1 MSTSQNNPSND
12 DSNVI
17 DDSNE
22 SEQMSG
28 MIYFFSVTVVYLII
42 VIAGIYSSSTFK
54 DVDNNSNNTIYNIIY
69 IGALIIG
76 TYIFNMATMRSICSD
91 QVDYTNVLF
100 ITILPWT
107 LIFSIIYIILEVFRG
122 WVTPF
127 SNTIGYF
134 IVKLFGIEEE
144 LSRVLAPK
152 SDGDNSRDPKNA
164 DIAKAINNVTNNK
177 SKFINQIESSVINF
191 QDFFTELKKSGML
204 KLEISEKLT
213 DKSQFDNIPDILR
226 LFKMIRIKYLI
237 GKACWYILS
246 GALILSITNSFII
259 NSSCQRS
266 AKDLEKRYTKLNL
279 QSRMESEKYTDE
291 IQGMTTSASNLS
303 ALTNSA
309 SGGGTSSS

>member
-1 MSTSQNNPSND
+1 MSTSENNSSSD
-12 DSNVI
+12 DSNTVE
-17 DDSNE
+17 DSGDSQE
-22 SEQMSG
+22 MSG
-28 MIYFFSVTVVYLII
+28 MVYFFSVTVIYLII
-42 VIAGIYSSSTFK
+42 VIAGIYTSSTFK

-76 TYIFNMATMRSICSD
+76 TYIFNMTTMRSICGD

-213 DKSQFDNIPDILR
+213 DKSEFDNIPDILR

-246 GALILSITNSFII
+246 GALILSITDSFII

-266 AKDLEKRYTKLNL
+266 AEDLKKRYKNLNL
-279 QSRMESEKYTDE
+279 DAQMEQERYTDE
-291 IQGMTTSASNLS
+291 IQELTT
-303 ALTNSA
+303 LTS
-309 SGGGTSSS
+309 TS

>member
-12 DSNVI
+12 DSNTVE
-17 DDSNE
+17 DS
-22 SEQMSG
+22 SKPDTSTG
-28 MIYFFSVTVVYLII
+28 MVYFFSVTLVYLIL
-42 VIAGIYSSSTFK
+42 VVASIYSSSTFK

-69 IGALIIG
+69 IGALVIG
-76 TYIFNMATMRSICSD
+76 SYFINMQIMRSLCGEK
-91 QVDYTNVLF
+91 VDLVKILF

-107 LIFSIIYIILEVFRG
+107 LIFAIIYIILEIFRG

-152 SDGDNSRDPKNA
+152 SDDDTSGSG

-177 SKFINQIESSVINF
+177 SKFINQIESSIISF
-191 QDFFTELKKSGML
+191 QDFFTELRKSGML
-204 KLEISEKLT
+204 KKEIAMKLT

-226 LFKMIRIKYLI
+226 LFKMIRIKYII
-237 GKACWYILS
+237 GKAFWYILS
-246 GALILSITNSFII
+246 GALIVSISYSFII

-266 AKDLEKRYTKLNL
+266 ARDLSERYRKINLN
-279 QSRMESEKYTDE
+279 SR
-291 IQGMTTSASNLS
+291 IQLDGSNTEFS
-303 ALTNSA
+303 SG
-309 SGGGTSSS
+309 SGSGDGGGS